1 MSKPAATFLPIT
13 LASIALPGM
22 TGFVG
27 EFLIFVGSFA
37 SNPWLTS
44 VAVSGV
50 ILSAV
55 YMLWMF
61 QRVNYGPITNPKN
74 KGLRDLSAREWAVIA
89 PIIVMCIW
97 MGVTP
102 GVFLKPMEP
111 AVKRVVALVRGTN
124 APVNALSEPTGRVE
138 GRAVGPAQARVE
150 GGVR

>member
-1 MSKPAATFLPIT
+1 VN
-13 LASIALPGM
+13 
-22 TGFVG
+22 GFVG

-37 SNPWLTS
+37 ANPGLTA

-89 PIIVMCIW
+89 PIVAMCIG
-97 MGVTP
+97 MGVAP

-111 AVKRVVALVRGTN
+111 AVKRIVAQVRGM
-124 APVNALSEPTGRVE
+124 APVNAGNTTSEVVFPEAAKTTSEVVLPAIE
-138 GRAVGPAQARVE
+138 GSAR
-150 GGVR
+150 